1 MPKLLDLQRL
11 RPSFL
16 PFSSWHEHGPFAMWL
31 VENLAPRV
39 IVELGSHFGYSYFC
53 MCQAVVANGLDT
65 RCYAVDTWQGDEHAG
80 NYGAEI
86 FANVSAQNK
95 QYEGFS
101 TLLRKRFDEA
111 LADVADGY
119 VDLLH
124 VDGRHFYED
133 VKEDFESW
141 MPKLSPRAVVLFHDT
156 AYYKRGFGV
165 HRYWAELTQH
175 YPSLNFLHCNGLGV
189 LFVGSD
195 MPEQIKELI
204 ASVSTEVGMSMI
216 QGFFE
221 ASGRLVSSRYQYHL
235 DTGLYLDPTG
245 AVRMERR
252 GALPKDELRDV
263 RRHPLRE
270 AWWLLGFHV
279 LTRLTRASL
288 LFSNKTRQ
296 RFVKSAAKRD
306 PNR

>member
-1 MPKLLDLQRL
+1 
-11 RPSFL
+11 
-16 PFSSWHEHGPFAMWL
+16 MWL
-31 VENLAPRV
+31 VENLAPSV
-39 IVELGSHFGYSYFC
+39 VVELGSHFGYSYFC
-53 MCQAVVANGLDT
+53 MCQAIVANGFDT
-65 RCYAVDTWQGDEHAG
+65 RCYAVDTWEGDAHAG
-80 NYGAEI
+80 GYGSEV
-86 FANVSAQNK
+86 FQTVSRQNK

-111 LADVADGY
+111 LGDISDGS

-156 AYYKRGFGV
+156 EYHGRGFGV
-165 HRYWAELTQH
+165 HRYWAELTQS

-189 LFVGSD
+189 LFVGPD
-195 MPEQIKELI
+195 RPEAIKELI
-204 ASVSTEVGMSMI
+204 AAASTEVGRSMI
-216 QGFFE
+216 RGFFE

-245 AVRMERR
+245 AVRMERF

-279 LTRLTRASL
+279 LTQLTKASWL
-288 LFSNKTRQ
+288 LPIKN
-296 RFVKSAAKRD
+296 SAAFCEISSKARPQSVTSALD
-306 PNR
+306 GALCVAGVRRHAS